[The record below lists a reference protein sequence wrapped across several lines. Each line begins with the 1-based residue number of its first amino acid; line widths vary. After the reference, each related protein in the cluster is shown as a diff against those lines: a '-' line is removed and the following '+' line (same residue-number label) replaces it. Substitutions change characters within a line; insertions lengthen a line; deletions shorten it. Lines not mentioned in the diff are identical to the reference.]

1 MMESGIAT
9 LVSLLDLERLEDNLF
24 RGQSFN
30 PGWQRV
36 YGGQVIAQALAAAT
50 RTVEAS
56 RPAHSL
62 HGYFM
67 RPGDPDLPI
76 IYDVARDR
84 DGGSFSTRRVIAIQ
98 HGQPIFS
105 MIASF
110 HVAEPG
116 LDHQSAMPDV
126 PPPEDLSDD
135 KALVAAYAA
144 QMSDGMRRYFE
155 RDRAIV
161 LKPCDPSHYVGPKAG
176 EPGRLNVWFKA
187 AGRLADSDTLHRAVL
202 AYASDMTLLDTS
214 LVPHGR
220 NIFDRGIMAASLDH
234 AMWFHRDFRADDW
247 LLYAQDTPSGSGARG
262 FNRGLVFDRK
272 GRLVA
277 STAQEGLIRPKTK
290 AV

>member
-24 RGQSFN
+24 RGQSYN

-36 YGGQVIAQALAAAT
+36 YGGQVIGQALAAAT
-50 RTVEAS
+50 QTVDQS

-110 HVAEPG
+110 HVEEPG
-116 LDHQSAMPDV
+116 LEHQSAMPDV
-126 PPPEDLSDD
+126 PPPETLSDD
-135 KALVAAYAA
+135 KALVAAFAA
-144 QMSDGMRRYFE
+144 QMSEGMRRYFE
-155 RDRAIV
+155 RDRPII
-161 LKPCDPSHYVGPKAG
+161 LKPCDPSHYVAPKTG
-176 EPGRLNVWFKA
+176 EPGQLNVWFRA
-187 AGRLADSDTLHRAVL
+187 AGALGDGAALHRAVL

-214 LVPHGR
+214 MVPHGK
-220 NIFDRGIMAASLDH
+220 NIFDNGIMAASLDH

-247 LLYAQDTPSGSGARG
+247 LLYAQDTPSASGARG
-262 FNRGLVFDRK
+262 FNRGLVFDQA

-277 STAQEGLIRPKTK
+277 STAQEGLIRPIAK
-290 AV
+290 A